1 MTIYAR
7 SCVRG
12 VFRTLVTRKSQI
24 GILPEGRQIQAG
36 CACLENRVRSNGGRS
51 ITDAFRHF
59 ASTKVNPM
67 KPTLHYQSQLLP
79 RRSYKPSRTLRIK
92 PAPRPRLEFR
102 PVNRF
107 GAKPQIALVP

>member
-1 MTIYAR
+1 MSAADGLVRNEEGAVAR
-7 SCVRG
+7 PPRRNSCH
-12 VFRTLVTRKSQI
+12 
-24 GILPEGRQIQAG
+24 P
-36 CACLENRVRSNGGRS
+36 
-51 ITDAFRHF
+51 DHF
-59 ASTKVNPM
+59 TSTKVNPM